1 MKEINYTQTDEH
13 FLSNVKQYDKA
24 KEIEKVKKTIKRVIV
39 LIVSNLIYW
48 LKEICI
54 IAVCIMF
61 LFLGIMSFFLVIG
74 IAGLI
79 ITGGTV
85 SINLLI

>member
-74 IAGLI
+74 IAVLI
-79 ITGGTV
+79 ITGGRV
-85 SINLLI
+85 ILNLLI